1 MNPRQKTDLDLNLLK
16 NLETIE
22 HSFRLKKS
30 DATIAD
36 IIAKYY
42 KRCNGSKNGKTM
54 AKTDADSKK
63 VMNLCV
69 AYKFLLH
76 NQLVQT
82 CFENTK
88 KTFANAE
95 ETK

>member
-1 MNPRQKTDLDLNLLK
+1 
-16 NLETIE
+16 
-22 HSFRLKKS
+22 
-30 DATIAD
+30 
-36 IIAKYY
+36 
-42 KRCNGSKNGKTM
+42 M
-54 AKTDADSKK
+54 AKTDYDSKK